1 MVELGSKVSRRRFV
15 GMASGATGACILGLP
30 TLASAQDTALRETA
44 DLITGPFYPQMKPT
58 DRDADLTWVH
68 GHRSRAEGNVV
79 HLTGRVLTIRGQP
92 VPNASIEV
100 WQANAVGRYS
110 HPSDPNTKSPLDP
123 NFQGYARLRTDRDG
137 RYRLTT
143 IKPGG
148 YPTPRGDMRAPHIH
162 FEIDGSVD
170 RKVTQLFFPNEPLNA
185 QDRHLLSVRRPETLI
200 ARVEDP
206 LGSEIVARW
215 DIVLTMG

>member
-1 MVELGSKVSRRRFV
+1 
-15 GMASGATGACILGLP
+15 MASATTGACIVGLP
-30 TLASAQDTALRETA
+30 KLASARDTALRETA
-44 DLITGPFYPQMKPT
+44 DLITGPFYPQVKPS
-58 DRDADLTWVH
+58 DGDADLTWVR
-68 GHRSRAEGNVV
+68 GHRSRAEGKVV
-79 HLTGRVLTIRGQP
+79 HLTGRVLTIFGQP
-92 VPNASIEV
+92 VTNASIEV
-100 WQANAVGRYS
+100 WQANVAGRYN
-110 HPSDPNTKSPLDP
+110 HPSDQNTKSPLDP

-170 RKVTQLFFPNEPLNA
+170 RKVTQLFFPNEPLNV
-185 QDRHLLSVRRPETLI
+185 QDRHLLSVRRPETLT
-200 ARVEDP
+200 AHVQDP